1 MPKTRGILT
10 ILSVKVVM
18 VGWVF
23 LAMVSTIH
31 WKIAN
36 AVAAFTLATRSY
48 SILDRLANAI
58 SLDAVDKAI
67 YELGRNLEVIIRN
80 PKDDQSI
87 ISGDDGIEI
96 RGKWDH
102 KSRKFK
108 LTGKLPDEPAFSAF
122 LEEAKENIRVARHTA
137 AYAAGLVSSQ
147 VSRSERGG

>member
-1 MPKTRGILT
+1 MISK
-10 ILSVKVVM
+10 
-18 VGWVF
+18 
-23 LAMVSTIH
+23 IH

-58 SLDAVDKAI
+58 SLDAVDKAV

-87 ISGDDGIEI
+87 ISGDDRIEI

-102 KSRKFK
+102 ASRLFE
-108 LTGKLPDEPAFSAF
+108 LRGKLPDEGAFSDF
-122 LEEAKENIRVARHTA
+122 LEQAKENIRVARHTA
-137 AYAAGLVSSQ
+137 AYAAGLVASQ
-147 VSRSERGG
+147 VSKPAEVR